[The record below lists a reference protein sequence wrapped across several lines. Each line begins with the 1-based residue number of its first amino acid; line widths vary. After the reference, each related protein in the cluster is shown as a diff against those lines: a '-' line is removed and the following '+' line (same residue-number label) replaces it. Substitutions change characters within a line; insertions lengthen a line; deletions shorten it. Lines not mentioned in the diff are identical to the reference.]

1 MLVTARERST
11 TPNGRSA
18 SSRLGAKALLATA
31 RSRWRTARWVISKRQ
46 RRPAP
51 RPCRQISVS
60 ASTMSC
66 TLRPCLASNAW
77 MRPEPQPGGSWN
89 ASPTSQSAASFGPIP
104 VARRFGNRAA
114 TRCGAWGSRNSTA
127 GINKESRMADT
138 VTAAQLRDR
147 LHSDGEIAIVDAR
160 EQGSFHERHLLMAS
174 CLPLSRLELIAPG
187 VLPRR
192 AAPIVVCDAGE
203 GLAERAAARL
213 TEGGYTDVSVL
224 AGGVKAWEVAGFP
237 IYSGVHVPSKAFAE
251 VVEHEYGTP
260 WITAEELAERQKRPE
275 PMVIFDSRS
284 YEEYHSNSI
293 PGAVSVPGAELVY
306 RFREMVPSP
315 DTFVV
320 VNCGGRTRSIIGAQ
334 SLIDAGVPNRV
345 VSLKD
350 GTMAWHLAG
359 FGVIAGAT
367 GRAPEVSAAG
377 VTAARQRADA
387 VARRYGVPVIARN
400 TLAEWQREADRRT
413 LYVLD
418 VRDPAEY
425 RAGHLPGSVMAPGGQ
440 LVQETDSWLGVWGA
454 RVVLV
459 DDTGVRARMTASW
472 LKRMGWDVAVLDHGL
487 DGVELEQ
494 GVPVPRSDIFP
505 LAGAEPATIRP
516 AELRANPGVVV
527 DLALSRHHRQGHIPG
542 AWFAIR
548 ARLAEALDKLPA
560 AGNLVLTSEDGTIA
574 RYAAAE
580 LRTRRPINVLAGGT
594 AAWKAEGLPLE
605 TGMGRLASEPDDV
618 SVLARDRPPAERE
631 RYMREYLAWEID
643 LVNQIARDGD
653 CRFRLAP
660 AE

>member
-1 MLVTARERST
+1 
-11 TPNGRSA
+11 
-18 SSRLGAKALLATA
+18 
-31 RSRWRTARWVISKRQ
+31 
-46 RRPAP
+46 
-51 RPCRQISVS
+51 
-60 ASTMSC
+60 
-66 TLRPCLASNAW
+66 
-77 MRPEPQPGGSWN
+77 
-89 ASPTSQSAASFGPIP
+89 
-104 VARRFGNRAA
+104 
-114 TRCGAWGSRNSTA
+114 
-127 GINKESRMADT
+127 MAET

-147 LHSDGEIAIVDAR
+147 LRSGGEIAIVDTR
-160 EQGSFHERHLLMAS
+160 EEGSFHERHLLMAS
-174 CLPLSRLELIAPG
+174 CLPLSRLELLAPG
-187 VLPRR
+187 LLPRR
-192 AAPIVVCDAGE
+192 SAPIVVCDAGE

-213 TEGGYTDVSVL
+213 IEGGYTDVSVL
-224 AGGVKAWEVAGFP
+224 AGGVKGWEAAGFP
-237 IYSGVHVPSKAFAE
+237 VYSGVHVPSKAFAE

-260 WITAEELAERQKRPE
+260 WISAEELAERQRRGDN
-275 PMVIFDSRS
+275 MAIFDSRS

-293 PGAVSVPGAELVY
+293 PGAISVPGAELVY
-306 RFREMVPSP
+306 RLQEMVPSP

-359 FGVIAGAT
+359 FNVLTGAT
-367 GRAPEVSAAG
+367 GRAPRVSPAGIAA
-377 VTAARQRADA
+377 AHERADA
-387 VARRYGVPVIARN
+387 VARRYGVPVIDR
-400 TLAEWQREADRRT
+400 TKLAAWQREADRRT

-472 LKRMGWDVAVLDHGL
+472 LRRMGWDAAVLDGGL
-487 DGVELEQ
+487 DGVELER
-494 GVPVPRSDIFP
+494 GTPAAKSDIFP
-505 LAGAEPATIRP
+505 LAGPEPATVDP
-516 AELRANPGVVV
+516 AGIQATGAVIV
-527 DLALSRHHRQGHIPG
+527 DLALSRSHHQGHIPG

-560 AGNLVLTSEDGTIA
+560 GELVLTSEDGMIA

-580 LRTRRPINVLAGGT
+580 LRTRRPVKVLAGGAT
-594 AAWKAEGLPLE
+594 AWKAAGLPLD
-605 TGMGRLASEPDDV
+605 TGMGPLASEPDDV
-618 SVLARDRPPAERE
+618 ALSARDRPPAERE

-643 LVNQIARDGD
+643 LVNHITRDSD
-653 CRFRLAP
+653 CRFRLMP
-660 AE
+660 VG